1 MIVFFVLFLLCL
13 PVSSAWA
20 MCPVMFF
27 LYVSFRTAWIK
38 VNTRKFCIFRHFGK
52 NRAGNANGC
61 RFMADSIVGSSSMTV
76 ELCIQSNQSFLRDSA
91 FTRISQFSL
100 QHSVKQTSHF
110 KNGQK
115 RGTNLKQKQVL
126 ISGRCTKTMIA
137 HRFSWTAKL

>member
-1 MIVFFVLFLLCL
+1 MH
-13 PVSSAWA
+13 
-20 MCPVMFF
+20 
-27 LYVSFRTAWIK
+27 
-38 VNTRKFCIFRHFGK
+38 FRHFGK

-76 ELCIQSNQSFLRDSA
+76 ELCIQSHQSFLRDSA

-126 ISGRCTKTMIA
+126 ISGQCTKTMIA
-137 HRFSWTAKL
+137 HRFSWTAKLSFFFEFSTVKTDDRDREFDIVTVTLTSH

>member
-1 MIVFFVLFLLCL
+1 MGDVPSHVFSLRLFSHSMDQNKHSEVLH
-13 PVSSAWA
+13 
-20 MCPVMFF
+20 
-27 LYVSFRTAWIK
+27 
-38 VNTRKFCIFRHFGK
+38 FRHFGK

-100 QHSVKQTSHF
+100 QHSVKQTSHL